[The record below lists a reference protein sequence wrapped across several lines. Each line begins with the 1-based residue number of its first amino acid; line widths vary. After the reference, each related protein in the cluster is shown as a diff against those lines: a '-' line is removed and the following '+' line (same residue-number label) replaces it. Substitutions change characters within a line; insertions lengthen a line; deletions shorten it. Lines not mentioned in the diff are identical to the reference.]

1 MRAMNRI
8 ATALLTLILTAC
20 ATSGGGTALEGS
32 FLSTQVTEHGQD
44 RPLVDGTRIRLGF
57 DDGQLSANAGCNIFG
72 GSYRLEGDRL
82 IVEGGSMTEM
92 GCDEERS
99 AQDEWLFGL
108 LGSQPTLSQD
118 GDELVLTAD
127 DTVITLIDE
136 EVAEPDVP
144 LVGTTWTVESLITGD
159 AVSSVPAGAVATFEF
174 AEDGEVAVNTGC
186 NQGGGRFTVDGDR
199 LTFADVAVTE
209 MACEGPGG
217 ELEAA
222 VLPILGADGLTF
234 AIDSN
239 TLTVMAGNQGLIL
252 RGS

>member
-1 MRAMNRI
+1 MTRI
-8 ATALLTLILTAC
+8 ATALLTLILAAC
-20 ATSGGGTALEGS
+20 ATEGGGTALEGTT
-32 FLSTQVTEHGQD
+32 FLSTGVTEDGQD
-44 RPLVDGTRIRLGF
+44 RPLVDGTRIRIGF
-57 DDGQLSANAGCNIFG
+57 NDGQLSANAGCNIFG

-108 LGSQPTLSQD
+108 LGSQPTLSRD

-127 DTVITLIDE
+127 DTVITLVDE

-159 AVSSVPAGAVATFEF
+159 AVSSVPAGAVSTFEF
-174 AEDGEVAVNTGC
+174 SEGGEVAVNTGC

-199 LTFADVAVTE
+199 LAFVDVAVTE
-209 MACEGPGG
+209 MACDGPGG

-239 TLTVMAGNQGLIL
+239 TLTLMAGNQGLIL